1 MHCQFFLRF
10 VYFYRFPLQFRG
22 RQLLRRGKL
31 PSFFLLFIKCLEGAS
46 YVLTKQ
52 KSRSNAR
59 KKCAG
64 EGSNFRVK
72 QTRKWVLKSEK
83 QETGEEGELTANSIE
98 DTHVRLEEHAFL
110 DSEKGMHILTWLKH
124 REKKIN
130 ATSARN
136 PVEHKQSRRYH

>member
-1 MHCQFFLRF
+1 MGDSCCVVVSYL
-10 VYFYRFPLQFRG
+10 
-22 RQLLRRGKL
+22 
-31 PSFFLLFIKCLEGAS
+31 SFFLLFIKCLEGAS

-59 KKCAG
+59 KKRAG

-110 DSEKGMHILTWLKH
+110 DSEIRVH
-124 REKKIN
+124 
-130 ATSARN
+130 S
-136 PVEHKQSRRYH
+136 